1 MAKKISKSLSAAVS
15 AEIKSKFDLNKFK
28 SSKGL
33 DKNVK
38 FKEQQ
43 WIPLSPAFQAIAGV
57 PGIPMGHIS
66 LLRGHSDTG
75 KTTALLE
82 AAVSA
87 QNMGQLPVFIITEM
101 KWNWE
106 HAAQMGLKVKLIKDD
121 EGNVIEAEHSE
132 VELLKMNR
140 DIFIY
145 LTGISHN
152 EMNMLDVDSVN
163 AAVATFSQTLEEY
176 KPKGIDKFEFEGEEY
191 LFPKEFLRRNT
202 FGDYIESTHL
212 ESTIEIMKHG
222 RFDVLPEQMAILC
235 RRADEEYD
243 DDTIPAKTEKF
254 KELTMDF
261 VWEFSFFLT
270 MQSVKLT
277 RTFQMFLGKTEEE
290 VEEAKIEFLQLDS
303 TTSS

>member
-1 MAKKISKSLSAAVS
+1 MV
-15 AEIKSKFDLNKFK
+15 EIKIQEK
-28 SSKGL
+28 SYQIPTQWEDITLRYWCGLYSIINQYTKRDDKG
-33 DKNVK
+33 
-38 FKEQQ
+38 E
-43 WIPLSPAFQAIAGV
+43 
-57 PGIPMGHIS
+57 
-66 LLRGHSDTG
+66 
-75 KTTALLE
+75 
-82 AAVSA
+82 
-87 QNMGQLPVFIITEM
+87 
-101 KWNWE
+101 
-106 HAAQMGLKVKLIKDD
+106 
-121 EGNVIEAEHSE
+121 VIEAEHSE

-145 LTGISHN
+145 LTGVTHN
-152 EMNMLDVDSVN
+152 EMNRLDVDSVN
-163 AAVATFSQTLEEY
+163 NAVATFSGLLEEY
-176 KPKGIDKFEFEGEEY
+176 KPKGIEKFVLDGEEY
-191 LFPKEFLRRNT
+191 LFPKEFLKRNT

-235 RRADEEYD
+235 NRADEEYD
-243 DDTIPAKTEKF
+243 DDAIPAKTEKF

-290 VEEAKIEFLQLDS
+290 VQVEKVKFLQLDS

>member
-1 MAKKISKSLSAAVS
+1 MV
-15 AEIKSKFDLNKFK
+15 EIKIQEKSYDIPTEWKDITLRYWWGLYSIINQYNK
-28 SSKGL
+28 
-33 DKNVK
+33 
-38 FKEQQ
+38 
-43 WIPLSPAFQAIAGV
+43 
-57 PGIPMGHIS
+57 
-66 LLRGHSDTG
+66 R
-75 KTTALLE
+75 
-82 AAVSA
+82 
-87 QNMGQLPVFIITEM
+87 
-101 KWNWE
+101 
-106 HAAQMGLKVKLIKDD
+106 DD

-145 LTGISHN
+145 LTGVSHN

-163 AAVATFSQTLEEY
+163 NAVAIFSQTLEEY

-243 DDTIPAKTEKF
+243 DDAIPAKTEKF

>member
-1 MAKKISKSLSAAVS
+1 MV
-15 AEIKSKFDLNKFK
+15 EIKIQDKSYEIPTEWKDITLRYWCGLYSIINKYNK
-28 SSKGL
+28 R
-33 DKNVK
+33 D
-38 FKEQQ
+38 E
-43 WIPLSPAFQAIAGV
+43 
-57 PGIPMGHIS
+57 
-66 LLRGHSDTG
+66 
-75 KTTALLE
+75 
-82 AAVSA
+82 
-87 QNMGQLPVFIITEM
+87 
-101 KWNWE
+101 
-106 HAAQMGLKVKLIKDD
+106 
-121 EGNVIEAEHSE
+121 EGNVIEEEHSE

-140 DIFIY
+140 DIFMY
-145 LTGISHN
+145 LTGLSLNKMN
-152 EMNMLDVDSVN
+152 ELDVDSVN
-163 AAVATFSQTLEEY
+163 TAVATFSQLLEEY
-176 KPKGIDKFEFEGEEY
+176 KPQGIEKFELDGEEY

-243 DDTIPAKTEKF
+243 DDAIPAKTEKF

-290 VEEAKIEFLQLDS
+290 VEEAKIEFLQLES

>member
-1 MAKKISKSLSAAVS
+1 MV
-15 AEIKSKFDLNKFK
+15 EIKIQDKSYEIPTEWKDITLRYWCGLYAIINQYNKR
-28 SSKGL
+28 
-33 DKNVK
+33 D
-38 FKEQQ
+38 EE
-43 WIPLSPAFQAIAGV
+43 
-57 PGIPMGHIS
+57 
-66 LLRGHSDTG
+66 G
-75 KTTALLE
+75 K
-82 AAVSA
+82 
-87 QNMGQLPVFIITEM
+87 I
-101 KWNWE
+101 
-106 HAAQMGLKVKLIKDD
+106 
-121 EGNVIEAEHSE
+121 IEAEHTE

-145 LTGISHN
+145 LTGLTAN

-176 KPKGIDKFEFEGEEY
+176 KPKGIEKFEFEGDEY
-191 LFPKEFLRRNT
+191 LFPKEFLKRNT

-235 RRADEEYD
+235 RKVGEEYD
-243 DDTIPAKTEKF
+243 DDVIPSKTEKF
-254 KELTMDF
+254 KELTMDL

-290 VEEAKIEFLQLDS
+290 VEEAKVEFLQLDS